1 MQIDHL
7 YRRVKK
13 KKYTLKSDKQNLS
26 VFLFTVLVI
35 WNIESHH
42 YDSFCKEVFMNM
54 QTSVCSYQQFPSQ
67 EKSVWEWELCGNSP
81 DL

>member
-7 YRRVKK
+7 YRHVKK
-13 KKYTLKSDKQNLS
+13 KVYVEVWQTKPN
-26 VFLFTVLVI
+26 VFLFTVLVM